1 MTCFH
6 MEMTPSRVAMG
17 RRRLSASGSQFASAQ
32 SDMGTAE
39 THTTGQQSRQGL
51 RRNSAVSR
59 QRHTDSRRIPLDR
72 YKDVSTTMICCHV
85 LNRGWAGVRSPVD
98 KVIFVPPGPSLEID
112 RKDRLRRLAAYRD
125 AVLGFMNSIDT
136 AFARNL
142 TPAAV

>member
-1 MTCFH
+1 MWKRVNSTWENRVSLHSIDSSVVAQGHFHIEMTCFH

-59 QRHTDSRRIPLDR
+59 QRHMDSRRIPLDR
-72 YKDVSTTMICCHV
+72 YKDVSTTMIYYHV
-85 LNRGWAGVRSPVD
+85 LNRGWAGGRQGYFCTPR
-98 KVIFVPPGPSLEID
+98 PAPRD
-112 RKDRLRRLAAYRD
+112 RPQ
-125 AVLGFMNSIDT
+125 G
-136 AFARNL
+136 
-142 TPAAV
+142 